1 MRTSEHFAMRLAFAT
16 LAFAISFTDRA
27 SGQPE
32 MRLLGGQSPTFF
44 FDALCYAS
52 ENTDRSRVDLYL
64 QIPHEELRFVKNGN
78 QFVARYDVTLSI
90 YGQDQKLIQERTWS
104 VDTRVEDFSQTTSN
118 KMYSLT
124 QRTFELEPGSYQL
137 ALQVQ
142 DQESKKTSRARRS
155 LTVTDFKKEFVTLSD
170 IMLVNRLSVE
180 GERRSIVPNI
190 SGNVTQ
196 RGDGFFLFF
205 EVYRRN
211 SMDSVELGVK
221 IQNAKR
227 EEIFQ
232 RKQVEPLPQQKTQ
245 SFVKV
250 DQLNLPVG
258 TYFITVEALPPTA
271 AGAKPIA
278 VATRTFNVRWTDIPQ
293 SISDIDNAIEQLRY
307 VARPSEMDYMKEATD
322 PEDRKRRFLEFWSKR
337 DPDPSTPRNE
347 LMEEYYQRVDF
358 TNKNFGH
365 YLEGWR
371 TDRGM
376 VFIRFGQPDNIERRP
391 FETNNK
397 PYEIWYYYQL
407 NREFI
412 FVDESGFGDYRLR
425 YPTTDLF
432 GRIRD

>member
-1 MRTSEHFAMRLAFAT
+1 MAQAE
-16 LAFAISFTDRA
+16 IGPA
-27 SGQPE
+27 S
-32 MRLLGGQSPTFF
+32 GQSPTFF

-52 ENTDRSRVDLYL
+52 DNPAKSRVELYL
-64 QIPHEELRFVKNGN
+64 QVPHEELRFVKSGN
-78 QFVARYDVTLSI
+78 QFIARYDVTLSV
-90 YGQDQKLIQERTWS
+90 YGPDQKLAQERTWS

-118 KMYSLT
+118 RMYSLT
-124 QRTFELEPGSYQL
+124 QRTFELDPGSYQVG
-137 ALQVQ
+137 LQVQ
-142 DQESKKTSRARRS
+142 DQESKKTSRVRRGLS
-155 LTVTDFKKEFVTLSD
+155 VSDFKKEPVSMSD
-170 IMLVNRLSVE
+170 IMLVNRLSVD

-196 RGDGFFLFF
+196 LTEGFFLFF
-205 EVYRRN
+205 EMYRQTAI
-211 SMDSVELGVK
+211 DSVELSLK

-227 EEIFQ
+227 EEVFQ
-232 RKQVEPLPQQKTQ
+232 SRQMESVSQQRTQ
-245 SFVKV
+245 SFMKV
-250 DQLNLPVG
+250 ENLNLSVG
-258 TYFITVEALPPTA
+258 TYFVTVEASPLAST
-271 AGAKPIA
+271 GGKPIA
-278 VATRTFNVRWTDIPQ
+278 LNSRTFYVRWTDIPQ
-293 SISDIDNAIEQLRY
+293 TISDIDKAIEQLRY

-337 DPDPSTPRNE
+337 DPDPTTSRNE
-347 LMEEYYQRVDF
+347 LLEEYYQRVDYC
-358 TNKNFGH
+358 NKNFGH
-365 YLEGWR
+365 YLDGWR

-376 VFIRFGQPDNIERRP
+376 VYIRFGQPDNVERRP